1 MKRTM
6 STTGR
11 LFCLILL
18 GSLIGCSQS
27 IQLPDDIEIEN
38 YRAVRIA
45 TRSTADIDYPL
56 AVYAFSNT
64 GALVQKVSIDSS
76 DEELMMSL
84 LKGHYMLVAMAG
96 TEGLSA
102 VDAPTKTTDIGIP
115 ASGVLTS
122 AVQMGRADITVG
134 GGNEQTATL
143 AMTYQVAQ
151 LDVTLQDIPTETTGL
166 SVTFSS
172 IYTKENF
179 QGDLSVPQSITIAL
193 EKESDGVWKS
203 PTLYTLPGNSTQLT
217 LSISMESA
225 KGTETYGYTHTSN
238 LVAGTPYTLTGSY
251 NGYFEISGL
260 VTSEGWNAAENI
272 NFTFGGEGSNDNI
285 LPDNKDEEDEDE
297 NNKEEEVFTVTDI
310 PQAQT
315 IWNGHFV
322 ASATS
327 TDSQN
332 ATLMLMSL
340 SEWETTGSQ
349 AATTIYSQTTN
360 YSENGISGWCVPTTS
375 ELTNMI
381 STLSR
386 SESIEKTNR
395 ALANNGGT
403 TLTNGQFYLCD
414 EGTKYLKMGNTKEGA
429 KSIESS
435 GSYRLRLVKLIKV
448 KLQ

>member
-56 AVYAFSNT
+56 TVYAFSNT

-122 AVQMGRADITVG
+122 AVQMGRADIIVG
-134 GGNEQTATL
+134 GGNEQTANL
-143 AMTYQVAQ
+143 AMVYQVAQ

-260 VTSEGWNAAENI
+260 VTSEGWNAAVNI

-297 NNKEEEVFTVTDI
+297 NNKEEEVFTVTEI

-340 SEWETTGSQ
+340 SEWETTGSL
-349 AATTIYSQTTN
+349 AATNIYSQTTN

-381 STLSR
+381 STLSLGGN
-386 SESIEKTNR
+386 IDNINY
-395 ALANNGGT
+395 LLHNNQGIKLTGG
-403 TLTNGQFYLCD
+403 GHYLCD
-414 EGTKYLKMGNTKEGA
+414 GGAKYLQMGSTQAA